1 MTVLKHKDFNKE
13 FLLHKNT
20 EPSTRLVNNF
30 FDELSNIDE
39 SLIEYYKKLTF
50 NESVS
55 FVLECENE
63 MIGYARLVE
72 NHNYFLLSEIFIM
85 EDFRELGLG
94 SFILSSIRNYVQD
107 LKLPLRTVT
116 LPSDRQAKNF
126 YEANGITARIL
137 LMEEK
142 REKNRTRP

>member
-39 SLIEYYKKLTF
+39 SLIEYYKKLSF

-85 EDFRELGLG
+85 KDFRELGLG

-107 LKLPLRTVT
+107 LKIPLRTVT

>member
-13 FLLHKNT
+13 FLLHKNA
-20 EPSTRLVNNF
+20 EPSTKLVNNF

-50 NESVS
+50 MKSVS

-85 EDFRELGLG
+85 KDFRELGLG

-107 LKLPLRTVT
+107 LKIPLRTVT

>member
-1 MTVLKHKDFNKE
+1 MTVLKHKDFDKE
-13 FLLHKNT
+13 FLLHINT
-20 EPSTRLVNNF
+20 EPPTRLTNNF
-30 FDELSNIDE
+30 FDELTAIDE
-39 SLIEYYKKLTF
+39 TLIEYYKNLTF
-50 NESVS
+50 DKSVS
-55 FVLECENE
+55 FVLSSDNE
-63 MIGYARLVE
+63 IIGYAKLVD

-85 EDFRELGLG
+85 KDFRELGLG
-94 SFILSSIRNYVQD
+94 SFILNSIRNYLKD
-107 LKLPLRTVT
+107 LKIPLRTVT

>member
-13 FLLHKNT
+13 FLLHKNA
-20 EPSTRLVNNF
+20 EPSTKLVNNF

-50 NESVS
+50 MKSVS

-85 EDFRELGLG
+85 KDFRELGLG

-107 LKLPLRTVT
+107 LKIPLRTVT

-142 REKNRTRP
+142 REKNRIRP

>member
-13 FLLHKNT
+13 FLLHKNA
-20 EPSTRLVNNF
+20 EPSIKLVNNF

-107 LKLPLRTVT
+107 LKIPLRTVT

>member
-39 SLIEYYKKLTF
+39 SLIVYYKKLTF
-50 NESVS
+50 IESVS

-85 EDFRELGLG
+85 KDFRELGLG

-107 LKLPLRTVT
+107 LEFPLRTVT

-142 REKNRTRP
+142 REKNRIRP

>member
-1 MTVLKHKDFNKE
+1 MTVLKHKDFDKE
-13 FLLHKNT
+13 FLLLTNT
-20 EPSTRLVNNF
+20 EPPTRLTNNF
-30 FDELSNIDE
+30 FDELTAIDE
-39 SLIEYYKKLTF
+39 TLIDYYKNLTF
-50 NESVS
+50 DKSVS
-55 FVLECENE
+55 FVLSCDNE
-63 MIGYARLVE
+63 MIGYAKLVD

-85 EDFRELGLG
+85 KDFRELGLG
-94 SFILSSIRNYVQD
+94 SFILTSIRNYLQD
-107 LKLPLRTVT
+107 LKIPLRTVT

>member
-1 MTVLKHKDFNKE
+1 MTVLKHKDFDKE
-13 FLLHKNT
+13 FLLHINT
-20 EPSTRLVNNF
+20 EPPTRLTNNF
-30 FDELSNIDE
+30 FDELTAIDE
-39 SLIEYYKKLTF
+39 TLIKYYKNLTF
-50 NESVS
+50 DKSVS
-55 FVLECENE
+55 FVLSCDNE
-63 MIGYARLVE
+63 IIGYAKLVD

-85 EDFRELGLG
+85 KDFRELGLG
-94 SFILSSIRNYVQD
+94 SFILNSIRKYLQD
-107 LKLPLRTVT
+107 LKIPLRTVT

>member
-63 MIGYARLVE
+63 MIGYGKLVE

-85 EDFRELGLG
+85 KDFRELGLG

-107 LKLPLRTVT
+107 LKIPLRTVT

>member
-107 LKLPLRTVT
+107 LKIPLRTVT

-142 REKNRTRP
+142 REKNRIRP

>member
-50 NESVS
+50 IESVS

-85 EDFRELGLG
+85 KDFRELGLG
-94 SFILSSIRNYVQD
+94 TFILSSIRNYVQD
-107 LKLPLRTVT
+107 LKIPLRTVT

>member
-1 MTVLKHKDFNKE
+1 MTVLKHKDFDKE
-13 FLLHKNT
+13 FLLQTNT
-20 EPSTRLVNNF
+20 EPPTRLTNNF
-30 FDELSNIDE
+30 FDELTAIDE
-39 SLIEYYKKLTF
+39 TLIDYYKNLTF
-50 NESVS
+50 DKSVS
-55 FVLECENE
+55 FVLSCDNE
-63 MIGYARLVE
+63 LIGYAKLVD

-85 EDFRELGLG
+85 KDFRELGLG
-94 SFILSSIRNYVQD
+94 TFILTSIRNYLQD
-107 LKLPLRTVT
+107 LKIPLRTVT

>member
-39 SLIEYYKKLTF
+39 SLIVYYKKLTF
-50 NESVS
+50 IESVS

-107 LKLPLRTVT
+107 LKIPLRTVT

>member
-13 FLLHKNT
+13 FLLHKNA
-20 EPSTRLVNNF
+20 EPSTKLVNYF

-50 NESVS
+50 MKSVS

-107 LKLPLRTVT
+107 LEFPLRTVT

-142 REKNRTRP
+142 REKNRIRP

>member
-20 EPSTRLVNNF
+20 EPSARLVNNF

-72 NHNYFLLSEIFIM
+72 NHNYFLLSEIFIIR
-85 EDFRELGLG
+85 DFRELGLG

-107 LKLPLRTVT
+107 LKIPLRTVT

>member
-1 MTVLKHKDFNKE
+1 MTVLKHKDFDKE
-13 FLLHKNT
+13 FLLQTNT
-20 EPSTRLVNNF
+20 EPPTRLTKNF
-30 FDELSNIDE
+30 FDELTAIDE
-39 SLIEYYKKLTF
+39 TLIDYYKNLTF
-50 NESVS
+50 DKSVS
-55 FVLECENE
+55 FVLSCDNE
-63 MIGYARLVE
+63 LIGYAKLVD

-85 EDFRELGLG
+85 KDFRELGLG
-94 SFILSSIRNYVQD
+94 SFILTSIRNYLQD
-107 LKLPLRTVT
+107 LKIPLRTVT

>member
-107 LKLPLRTVT
+107 LEFPLRTVT

>member
-39 SLIEYYKKLTF
+39 SLIVYYKKLTF
-50 NESVS
+50 IESVS

-107 LKLPLRTVT
+107 LKIPLRTVT

-142 REKNRTRP
+142 REKNRIRP

>member
-85 EDFRELGLG
+85 KDFRELGLG
-94 SFILSSIRNYVQD
+94 SFILTSIRNYVQD
-107 LKLPLRTVT
+107 LKIPLRTVT

>member
-1 MTVLKHKDFNKE
+1 MTVLKHKDFDKE
-13 FLLHKNT
+13 FLLQTNT
-20 EPSTRLVNNF
+20 EPPTRLTNNF
-30 FDELSNIDE
+30 FDELTAIDE
-39 SLIEYYKKLTF
+39 TLIDYYKNLTF
-50 NESVS
+50 DKSVS
-55 FVLECENE
+55 FVLSCDDEI
-63 MIGYARLVE
+63 IGYAKLVD

-85 EDFRELGLG
+85 KEFRELGLG
-94 SFILSSIRNYVQD
+94 SFILNSIRNYLQD
-107 LKLPLRTVT
+107 LKIPLRTVT

>member
-50 NESVS
+50 IESVS

-107 LKLPLRTVT
+107 LEFPLRTVT

-142 REKNRTRP
+142 REKNRIRP

>member
-85 EDFRELGLG
+85 KDFRELGLG

-107 LKLPLRTVT
+107 LKIPLRTVT

>member
-50 NESVS
+50 IESVS

-85 EDFRELGLG
+85 KDFRELGLG

-107 LKLPLRTVT
+107 LEFPLRTVT

>member
-50 NESVS
+50 IESVS

-85 EDFRELGLG
+85 KDFRELGLG
-94 SFILSSIRNYVQD
+94 TFILSSIRNYLQD
-107 LKLPLRTVT
+107 LKIPLRTVT

-142 REKNRTRP
+142 REKNRIRP

>member
-50 NESVS
+50 IESVS

-85 EDFRELGLG
+85 KDFRELGLG

-107 LKLPLRTVT
+107 LKIPLRTVT

>member
-85 EDFRELGLG
+85 KDFRELGLG

>member
-39 SLIEYYKKLTF
+39 SLIVYYKKLTF
-50 NESVS
+50 IESVS

-107 LKLPLRTVT
+107 LEFPLRTVT

-142 REKNRTRP
+142 REKNRIRP

>member
-39 SLIEYYKKLTF
+39 SLIVYYKKLTF
-50 NESVS
+50 IESVS

-107 LKLPLRTVT
+107 LEFPLRTVT

>member
-1 MTVLKHKDFNKE
+1 MTVLKHKDFDKE
-13 FLLHKNT
+13 FLLHINT
-20 EPSTRLVNNF
+20 EPPTRLTNNF
-30 FDELSNIDE
+30 FDELTAIDE
-39 SLIEYYKKLTF
+39 TLIEYYKNLTF
-50 NESVS
+50 DKSVS
-55 FVLECENE
+55 FVLSCDNE
-63 MIGYARLVE
+63 IIGYAKLVD

-85 EDFRELGLG
+85 KDFRELGLG
-94 SFILSSIRNYVQD
+94 SFILKSIRNYLQD
-107 LKLPLRTVT
+107 LKIPLRTVT

>member
-20 EPSTRLVNNF
+20 EPSIQLVNNF
-30 FDELSNIDE
+30 FDELSVIDE

-50 NESVS
+50 IKSVS

-63 MIGYARLVE
+63 MIGYAKLVE
-72 NHNYFLLSEIFIM
+72 NYNYFLLSELFIM
-85 EDFRELGLG
+85 KDFRELGLG
-94 SFILSSIRNYVQD
+94 SFILSSIRNYLQD
-107 LKLPLRTVT
+107 LKIPLRTVT

-142 REKNRTRP
+142 REKNRIRP

>member
-20 EPSTRLVNNF
+20 EPSTRLVNKF

-50 NESVS
+50 IKSVS

-85 EDFRELGLG
+85 KDFRELGLG

-107 LKLPLRTVT
+107 LKIPLRTVT

-142 REKNRTRP
+142 REKNRIRP

>member
-85 EDFRELGLG
+85 KDFRELGLG

-107 LKLPLRTVT
+107 LEFPLRTVT

>member
-39 SLIEYYKKLTF
+39 SLIVYYKKLTF

-107 LKLPLRTVT
+107 LEFPLRTVT

-142 REKNRTRP
+142 REKNRIRP

>member
-85 EDFRELGLG
+85 KDFRELGLG

-107 LKLPLRTVT
+107 LKIPLRTVT

-142 REKNRTRP
+142 REKNRIRP

>member
-1 MTVLKHKDFNKE
+1 MTVLKHKDFDKE
-13 FLLHKNT
+13 FLLQTNT
-20 EPSTRLVNNF
+20 EPPTRLTNNF
-30 FDELSNIDE
+30 FDELTAIDE
-39 SLIEYYKKLTF
+39 TLIDYYKNLTF
-50 NESVS
+50 DKSVS
-55 FVLECENE
+55 FVLSCDNE
-63 MIGYARLVE
+63 MIGYAKLVD

-85 EDFRELGLG
+85 KDFRELGLG
-94 SFILSSIRNYVQD
+94 SFILTSIRNYLQD
-107 LKLPLRTVT
+107 LKIPLRTVT

>member
-107 LKLPLRTVT
+107 LKIPLRTVT

>member
-13 FLLHKNT
+13 FLLHTNT
-20 EPSTRLVNNF
+20 EPPTRLVNNF

-39 SLIEYYKKLTF
+39 SLIEYYKKLKF
-50 NESVS
+50 NKSVS
-55 FVLECENE
+55 FLLECDNE
-63 MIGYARLVE
+63 MIGYAKLVD
-72 NHNYFLLSEIFIM
+72 NHNYFLLSEIFILK
-85 EDFRELGLG
+85 DFRELGLG
-94 SFILSSIRNYVQD
+94 SFMLYSIRNYVQD
-107 LKLPLRTVT
+107 LKIQLRTVT

-142 REKNRTRP
+142 REKNRIRP